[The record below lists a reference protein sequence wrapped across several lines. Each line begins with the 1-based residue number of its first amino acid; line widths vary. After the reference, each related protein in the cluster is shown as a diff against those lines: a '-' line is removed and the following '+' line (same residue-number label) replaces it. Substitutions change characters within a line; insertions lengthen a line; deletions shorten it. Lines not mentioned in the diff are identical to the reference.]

1 MSSLRHSMERK
12 CLRGG
17 DSYDYEDS
25 TPIPNVAALER
36 EESTQR
42 LIEPTYAHTDIR
54 QSTVDEIQKIHLPQP
69 STNYGKDAFS
79 FTGPKVWNSLPR
91 EARQMNSLHGFTT
104 FVRTHL
110 NSIY

>member
-1 MSSLRHSMERK
+1 MSSLRHNVERK

-42 LIEPTYAHTDIR
+42 LIEPTYAHTDFCLATLC
-54 QSTVDEIQKIHLPQP
+54 SVL
-69 STNYGKDAFS
+69 YF
-79 FTGPKVWNSLPR
+79 FTG
-91 EARQMNSLHGFTT
+91 
-104 FVRTHL
+104 HL
-110 NSIY
+110 NSSPLG